1 MSKHNK
7 PTSSEVITIILIVV
21 ILLIAV
27 GSLALRIY
35 VGTTYANTPSGEVP
49 FWAQWVMTNSYYVFK

>member
-49 FWAQWVMTNSYYVFK
+49 FWAQWVMNN

>member
-1 MSKHNK
+1 MSNRNK
-7 PTSSEVITIILIVV
+7 PTPSEVITIILIVV

-35 VGTTYANTPSGEVP
+35 VGATYANTPSGEVP
-49 FWAQWVMTNSYYVFK
+49 FWAQWVMNN